1 MLATSIKRAVTVIGA
16 GAMLALF
23 ATATPAQAAVPL
35 GGTVQIK
42 NKATGNCLD
51 VIGGLTHNGTWAGHY
66 PCSGA
71 DNQKWR
77 IEYVGTDTFQ
87 ECGGWG
93 SIIDPVT
100 GIPRGVCNIP
110 TNISVPYF
118 RIKSVVGDNCL
129 DLSNRSVASGTR
141 VHLWD
146 CYDTNSQ
153 HWYIAQDSSGGVEFE
168 SRRSHQNWYNSR
180 FGNGRSIEP
189 RWDDP
194 NKIQIWT
201 SNTET
206 QLQRWTVTS
215 V

>member
-1 MLATSIKRAVTVIGA
+1 M
-16 GAMLALF
+16 
-23 ATATPAQAAVPL
+23 
-35 GGTVQIK
+35 GT
-42 NKATGNCLD
+42 CLD
-51 VIGGLTHNGTWAGHY
+51 VIGWATHNGTWAGHY
-66 PCSGA
+66 PCTGA

-77 IEYVGTDTFQ
+77 IEYVGTDTFA
-87 ECGGWG
+87 ECGGW
-93 SIIDPVT
+93 SNIIDPTT

-110 TNISVPYF
+110 QNISVPYF

-146 CYDTNSQ
+146 CYETNSQ
-153 HWYIAQDSSGGVEFE
+153 HWYIAELSSGVEFQ

-180 FGNGRSIEP
+180 FGNGRALEP

-194 NKIQIWT
+194 NKMQIWT
-201 SNTET
+201 HNDET
-206 QLQRWTVTS
+206 LLQRWTVTR